1 LSFKLICMRGG
12 ERVLG
17 VGRNEDSLKKL
28 RSSFNECF
36 DYVVAGPVPLKTL
49 EVLLNALRVF
59 LAKVCV
65 LVNNAG
71 FGLYKGT

>member
-1 LSFKLICMRGG
+1 MRGR

-36 DYVVAGPVPLKTL
+36 DYVVAGPVPAEDIRSVVECAKSVFSQSVSLSTTL
-49 EVLLNALRVF
+49 ALGSTKVLRAQL
-59 LAKVCV
+59 
-65 LVNNAG
+65 
-71 FGLYKGT
+71 